1 MDTLTRSHHFAA
13 EALGHQPALLRAA
26 VRMLGRR
33 EPAEDVLQDAFL
45 VAWRK
50 FPSFELGTNFRAW
63 LFRILFHC
71 ARHHRRRWPCHENLK
86 PLAAPSALPDVD
98 LSRALAQLPIAYRQV
113 LQLADLEELTYK
125 EVADHLQIPLGTV
138 MSRLSRARGLLR
150 RYYFPPKRV
159 K

>member
-1 MDTLTRSHHFAA
+1 MDTLTLSHHFAA

-26 VRMLGRR
+26 IRMLGRR

-50 FPSFELGTNFRAW
+50 FPSFELGTNLRAW

-71 ARHHRRRWPCHENLK
+71 ARHHRRRWPSHENLK
-86 PLAAPSALPDVD
+86 LSAAPPALPDLD
-98 LSRALAQLPIAYRQV
+98 LPRALAQLPIAYRQV
-113 LQLADLEELTYK
+113 LQPADLDELTYK

-150 RYYFPPKRV
+150 RCYFPPKRV